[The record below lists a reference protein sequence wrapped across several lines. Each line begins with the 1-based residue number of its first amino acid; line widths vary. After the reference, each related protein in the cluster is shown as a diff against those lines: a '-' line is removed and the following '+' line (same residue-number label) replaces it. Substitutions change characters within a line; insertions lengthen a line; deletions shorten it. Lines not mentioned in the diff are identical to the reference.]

1 MLLTEEFSMRKMTVK
16 SLILLACVALVAGLL
31 GTAPARAAT
40 EIKMVYWTG
49 PESLAMAQI
58 IDKYNAGQGKTD
70 GVQVQMVLFGRE
82 GFWERQETIMA
93 AKSAEVDVFYT
104 ASYYVGRAQDALDPI
119 TDAVPN
125 IKEAGVFIPSSLES
139 LAIGGNYYGLPLD
152 VSLHFMYYRT
162 DLIEKLMTDQ
172 AWKDKYTAIAKDKL
186 GLDLAPKPIDEWSW
200 DDFKAAALFF
210 SKSVNPDSPVEY
222 GTALQAKNLIYNV
235 MIWGNVLYSLGGS
248 WFDANGSPNFD
259 TQEFREAAMIY
270 ADLIKMGASP
280 AASTTFEYGE
290 ANQAFMSEQAAF
302 MLQWNAAFAE
312 LNGPNSP
319 ISGKVGIARIP
330 GPKGVSY
337 THALAVALNKY
348 SNNKEA
354 AGKWLTYLASQ
365 EAMETYANAGGLPPV
380 GAVLNSRTD
389 RLDFVKTAE
398 FLEKYSYTP
407 STGPHVFAILEV
419 LSKNLSAVWAG
430 QKDADSAA
438 KESQAGVLEIVKQ

>member
-1 MLLTEEFSMRKMTVK
+1 MLVACV
-16 SLILLACVALVAGLL
+16 LLATALL

-93 AKSAEVDVFYT
+93 AKSSEVDVFYT

-119 TDAVPN
+119 TSVVPD
-125 IKEAGVFIPSSLES
+125 IKEKGPFITNALES
-139 LAIGGNYYGLPLD
+139 LAIGGEYYGIPLD

-162 DLIEKLMTDQ
+162 DLIEKLMSDQ
-172 AWKDKYTAIAKDKL
+172 AWKDRYKAIAKEKL
-186 GLDLAPKPIDEWSW
+186 GLDLEVKPIEEWSW
-200 DDFKAAALFF
+200 DDFKAASLFF

-235 MIWGNVLYSLGGS
+235 MIWGNVFYSLGGS
-248 WFDANGSPNFD
+248 WFDSAGNPTFD
-259 TQEFREAAMIY
+259 TAEFREAAKIY
-270 ADLIKMGASP
+270 ADVIAMGGSP

-302 MLQWNAAFAE
+302 MLQWNAAYSE

-337 THALAVALNKY
+337 THALAVALNKH
-348 SNNKEA
+348 SANKEA
-354 AGKWLTYLASQ
+354 AGKWLSYLATQ

-380 GAVLNSRTD
+380 ASVLAGRAD

-398 FLEKYSYTP
+398 FLDKYGYTP
-407 STGPHVFAILEV
+407 STGPHVFGILEI
-419 LSKNLSAVWAG
+419 LSKHLSAVWAG

-438 KESQAGVLEIVKQ
+438 KEAQAEVLALVKK